1 MPSLYQ
7 YLKENYKENEPI
19 ILAELQIKDITENNI
34 RQQLKKL
41 TDEGMIKRFDKA
53 MSLT

>member
-19 ILAELQIKDITENNI
+19 ILAELQIKDITEYSPAAKEIN
-34 RQQLKKL
+34 R
-41 TDEGMIKRFDKA
+41 
-53 MSLT
+53 